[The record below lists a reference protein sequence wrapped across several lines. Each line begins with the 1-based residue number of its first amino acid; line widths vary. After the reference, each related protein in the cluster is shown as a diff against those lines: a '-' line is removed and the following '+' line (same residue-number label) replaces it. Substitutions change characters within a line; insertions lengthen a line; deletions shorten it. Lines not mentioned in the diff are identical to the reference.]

1 VFACDK
7 RILAVTVAFR
17 RRKVT
22 CFTAATGHVVGV
34 PETLLRRHG
43 EGKLILGGG
52 TLRSI
57 NSFAAAVH
65 RLLRARGMTLED
77 VAAQARYS
85 PSYLSKM
92 MHGRRRLLPA
102 VVSKIDKVLDADG
115 ELERIAQD
123 QDADGVTPARPMQQ
137 PPAAAEFVGR
147 EEYLHQLDE
156 ALVAQD
162 RPGAAV
168 IAVIEGGFW
177 VGKTELALQWAAR
190 VERRFDGGCLYADL
204 HGLAPGVPADPGD
217 VLDMFLRALGAGSEA
232 LRGTLADR
240 VARYRSLLAQR
251 PALVV
256 LDNVAGYDQ
265 VRHLLPGA
273 GSAVVITSREHQPTL
288 LLRSGGLHLEL
299 PPLTP
304 DEALTLLRRRLGDA
318 RVDAD
323 PAAAE
328 AVVRRC
334 GRLPTAVL
342 IAAEHIRQRH
352 HGSLGDLAEG
362 LATEQG
368 RLDLFSSPDPAV
380 NIHGVLDVSYL
391 ALPPQARRVF
401 RLLGISP
408 AHLAS
413 AESTAALT
421 GLGVAAARDALDLL
435 RHAHLL
441 EDAHAG
447 RMRMNHLL
455 RAYAYQRAIVEEPLS
470 EVERAHDRVLRW
482 YTASAWYAGNALAPQ
497 WSGRALVPDDV
508 VDIEP
513 LGFSESGYDG
523 AVAWCEDEVETAIY
537 VARHA
542 RSRAARDAVWMLP
555 TLFLPYFYLT
565 KNWGMWLTAA
575 SESLAA
581 ARRFDS
587 QRGIGWCLHSLGWA
601 QHELGRTDE
610 AVANLREALRL
621 RTEPD
626 EDDRVRGWSSFSLG
640 AAYLTLGLHQEARDY
655 FAAADAFFAEQDFD
669 FGLAF
674 TRAVLAHVH
683 QASGDTAAAT
693 DAAVAALGHA
703 QKVPSAPVLSLAH
716 HQYGLLLLQQQQHR
730 TALTHLDAALTLRR
744 TSRER
749 WGEAETL
756 IARAETLSALGEP
769 ERARESYRE
778 AATILETLHD
788 PRALEIRTQIATLDA
803 CLRSRDDRAS

>member
-1 VFACDK
+1 
-7 RILAVTVAFR
+7 
-17 RRKVT
+17 
-22 CFTAATGHVVGV
+22 
-34 PETLLRRHG
+34 
-43 EGKLILGGG
+43 
-52 TLRSI
+52 
-57 NSFAAAVH
+57 
-65 RLLRARGMTLED
+65 
-77 VAAQARYS
+77 
-85 PSYLSKM
+85 
-92 MHGRRRLLPA
+92 
-102 VVSKIDKVLDADG
+102 
-115 ELERIAQD
+115 
-123 QDADGVTPARPMQQ
+123 
-137 PPAAAEFVGR
+137 
-147 EEYLHQLDE
+147 
-156 ALVAQD
+156 
-162 RPGAAV
+162 
-168 IAVIEGGFW
+168 
-177 VGKTELALQWAAR
+177 
-190 VERRFDGGCLYADL
+190 
-204 HGLAPGVPADPGD
+204 
-217 VLDMFLRALGAGSEA
+217 
-232 LRGTLADR
+232 
-240 VARYRSLLAQR
+240 
-251 PALVV
+251 
-256 LDNVAGYDQ
+256 
-265 VRHLLPGA
+265 PGA

-318 RVDAD
+318 RVNAD

-352 HGSLGDLAEG
+352 HGSLSELADG
-362 LATEQG
+362 LATEEG
-368 RLDLFSSPDPAV
+368 RLDLFTSSDPTV

-401 RLLGISP
+401 RLLGINP

-413 AESTAALT
+413 AESTAALAD
-421 GLGVAAARDALDLL
+421 LSIAAARDALDVL

-482 YTASAWYAGNALAPQ
+482 YTATAWNASNALAPH
-497 WSGRALVPDDV
+497 WSGQALAPEDA

-513 LGFSESGYDG
+513 LRFTDGGYDG
-523 AVAWCEDEVETAIY
+523 AVAWCEDEAETAIY

-542 RSRAARDAVWMLP
+542 RSRAARDALWMLP

-565 KNWGMWLTAA
+565 KNWGTWLTAA
-575 SESLAA
+575 TDSLAA

-587 QRGIGWCLHSLGWA
+587 QRGIAWCLHSLGWA

-610 AVANLREALRL
+610 AVTNLREALRL
-621 RTEPD
+621 RTELG
-626 EDDRVRGWSSFSLG
+626 EDDRVRGWNSFSLG
-640 AAYLTLGLHQEARDY
+640 AAYLALDLHQEARDC
-655 FAAADAFFAEQDFD
+655 FAVADALFAEQDFD

-693 DAAVAALGHA
+693 EAAVEALNRA

-716 HQYGLLLLQQQQHR
+716 HQYGLLLLQQQQYR
-730 TALTHLDAALTLRR
+730 IALTHLDAALKLRR

-756 IARAETLSALGEP
+756 IARAETFSAMSEP

-778 AATILETLHD
+778 AAAILEILHD
-788 PRALEIRTQIATLDA
+788 PRALEIQTQIATLNA